1 MLLLQNS
8 HSHKERISCVQEK
21 ILLTREKM
29 SWSCLLCAFNSSMH
43 TKGNMLRITT
53 KEDEE
58 EIPSTPLIMDNRRSK
73 LSSTCV
79 ICATADSTDT
89 VGKWIREGHSV
100 QVIFIFYPTQR
111 RRGRT
116 YVHYDC
122 IECWIPFNFPQKN
135 HSKTQT
141 IIPWTKTSQK
151 QFVRLSAF
159 HCWTNSVVAYHTH
172 KRFYP
177 LTRLSSEN
185 YPYYCVFHVIVM
197 FQQTNYD

>member
-1 MLLLQNS
+1 
-8 HSHKERISCVQEK
+8 
-21 ILLTREKM
+21 M
-29 SWSCLLCAFNSSMH
+29 SSSCLLCAFNSSMH

-89 VGKWIREGHSV
+89 VGKWIREGHSG

-116 YVHYDC
+116 YTMIVLNVEYLST
-122 IECWIPFNFPQKN
+122 FPKKPLKN
-135 HSKTQT
+135 SDQNLSKT
-141 IIPWTKTSQK
+141 IRKTKRIS
-151 QFVRLSAF
+151 LL
-159 HCWTNSVVAYHTH
+159 N
-172 KRFYP
+172 
-177 LTRLSSEN
+177 
-185 YPYYCVFHVIVM
+185 
-197 FQQTNYD
+197 